1 MQLNKDTKKAVQTLE
16 AICAHIRDENFELE
30 VTIHDIKRVK
40 RVLGVNIDLIHHS
53 QIETLYKNKD
63 KPFSIYINNAAY
75 CYLNDK
81 IKKTYMPFQI
91 KKMKEARL

>member
-16 AICAHIRDENFELE
+16 AICAHIRDDNFEVE

-40 RVLGVNIDLIHHS
+40 RVLGIDINLIHHS
-53 QIETLYKNKD
+53 QIETLYKNRN

-75 CYLNDK
+75 AYLNGK
-81 IKKTYMPFQI
+81 SMKTYMPFQI
-91 KKMKEARL
+91 KKMKREL